1 MAGKTTLVNSLLKL
15 HLPPIDPKDRT
26 AGVEIHN
33 VYIPRV
39 GKGTT
44 WDFGAQWTFHR
55 AHGLFFQQCNTLFCL
70 VLPIRGVMTSKEVHL
85 LLQKGRYW
93 CAFAKASLRTLP
105 LSSLTHL
112 VIIFNF
118 IGLNQKTRIAVSV
131 QLKHVAETLQK
142 EFGDTFEIS
151 NVFKLDCSKSESNR
165 MKDCRE
171 ELNLI
176 RDQMLEVTFQSHCF
190 SSDVI

>member
-39 GKGTT
+39 GRGTT

-55 AHGLFFQQCNTLFCL
+55 AHGLFFQQCNTLFVL

-131 QLKHVAETLQK
+131 QLNHVAEILQK
-142 EFGDTFEIS
+142 EFGDTFDIS
-151 NVFKLDCSKSESNR
+151 HVIELDCSKSESAL
-165 MKDCRE
+165 MMDCRAK
-171 ELNLI
+171 LNKI
-176 RDQMLEVTFQSHCF
+176 REVMLKVMFESYC
-190 SSDVI
+190 SYDII